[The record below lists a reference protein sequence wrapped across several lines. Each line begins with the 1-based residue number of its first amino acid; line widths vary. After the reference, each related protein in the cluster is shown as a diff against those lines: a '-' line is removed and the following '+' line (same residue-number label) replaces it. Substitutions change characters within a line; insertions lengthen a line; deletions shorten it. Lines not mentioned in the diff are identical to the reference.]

1 MLSKIYSNSFLFF
14 FFILISCKSEP
25 AKIPNGSADRNV
37 IIDSTITA
45 FQKKLLAQQIDSVF
59 SKTKFNGSI
68 SVVRDGEKLYEKENG
83 FEDFKTKAK
92 LDSNSVFAIGSVSK
106 QFTAA
111 MILMLEDQGKLSTNN
126 KVYKFLPEFQNRQFE
141 SITVHQLLNHTSGI
155 SDLGNGLHSKPG
167 NKFNYSNKGYR
178 LLGEIIEKASGKS
191 YGTNA
196 EELFA
201 KAGMIHS
208 STANVFNGNHFAGAY
223 LGNSSRFEKIEN
235 MPKRLSNIEI
245 SVAAGG
251 VLSTV
256 NDLHQWNAALYSGKI
271 LKPET
276 LKKFLQ
282 KSSENQHA
290 ILGKVGYGYG
300 IMINEEKPSSY
311 FHSGYVK
318 GSPSLNIYY
327 PETKTSVVILS
338 NIADESKGKNGFFIP
353 HKEVKKLTEIIE
365 NTVADLRNEMIK

>member
-37 IIDSTITA
+37 IINSTITA

-106 QFTAA
+106 QFTAV
-111 MILMLEDQGKLSTNN
+111 MILLLEDQGKLSTND
-126 KVYKFLPEFQNRQFE
+126 KVSKFLPEFQNRQFE
-141 SITVHQLLNHTSGI
+141 NITVHQLLNHTSGI

-223 LGNSSRFEKIEN
+223 LGNSSRFEKIQN
-235 MPKRLSNIEI
+235 MPKRLSSKEI

-256 NDLHQWNAALYSGKI
+256 NDLHRWNAALYSGKI

-282 KSSENQHA
+282 KSAENQHA

-338 NIADESKGKNGFFIP
+338 NIADENKGKNGFFIP

-365 NTVADLRNEMIK
+365 NAVADLQNEMIK

>member
-126 KVYKFLPEFQNRQFE
+126 KVSKFLPEFQNRQFE

-256 NDLHQWNAALYSGKI
+256 NDLHRWNAALYSGKI